1 MYYTIT
7 YSVCAVFIQAVLL
20 CCRGANV
27 NVAFITIYAI
37 IYVCTC
43 YFGQDLY
50 IWLHNLSLV
59 ELMYQIILSCIA
71 YILVRPTS
79 NN

>member
-1 MYYTIT
+1 MFCTVYILPFALYFTQANKAAAQKRGMYYTVMF
-7 YSVCAVFIQAVLL
+7 SVCAVFIQAVLL

-43 YFGQDLY
+43 
-50 IWLHNLSLV
+50 
-59 ELMYQIILSCIA
+59 
-71 YILVRPTS
+71 
-79 NN
+79 